1 MRLIFLRKNILLY
14 LLVFTV
20 LLISSTVYAWF
31 VKDSSIELYATG
43 TSIVNYFARGT
54 GEENDPYIINDKKH
68 LYHLAWL
75 QNLGYFG
82 NEKFILKSKTT
93 SIWREWR
100 FRLSEP
106 KNTHFTER

>member
-68 LYHLAWL
+68 LYHWLGANLA
-75 QNLGYFG
+75 
-82 NEKFILKSKTT
+82 
-93 SIWREWR
+93 IWQ
-100 FRLSEP
+100 
-106 KNTHFTER
+106 

>member
-54 GEENDPYIINDKKH
+54 GENDPYIINDKSI
-68 LYHLAWL
+68 YTIWL
-75 QNLGYFG
+75 GCKLRLFG

-100 FRLSEP
+100 FPIGTEEH
-106 KNTHFTER
+106 HFTER